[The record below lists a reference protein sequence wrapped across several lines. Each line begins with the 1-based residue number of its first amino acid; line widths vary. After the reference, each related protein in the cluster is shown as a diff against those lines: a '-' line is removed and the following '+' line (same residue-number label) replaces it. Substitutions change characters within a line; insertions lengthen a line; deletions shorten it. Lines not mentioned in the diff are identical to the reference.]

1 MPPIPSYLK
10 PSSSLVANTFRLS
23 FSVGLTLSLW
33 PTPAW
38 ANGGSALLWTGLIH
52 LLVGNL
58 VIAYLEAGLLSWW
71 FGTPRRRSLLALVAA
86 NYASAWAGA
95 LLLVN
100 RLSQYS
106 GLTIENIRTWL
117 AIATLL
123 AFLLTLIIE
132 YPFVW
137 LLLRQRKRSVQ
148 TALKATLLIHG
159 LSYLLLFGWYSF
171 NSQTSLISQM
181 QVMPAAQLQPRPAY
195 TLHYLSPDG
204 TQALQWISGEPE
216 PVALDRAAFDA
227 LISESPQ
234 SFGPVPKL
242 TTASDWDYYTSIFSG
257 GGIVGHNRVA
267 QARQH
272 FALETPFA
280 AWSISHATHLP
291 DDWLVFQLGRD
302 QICLMH
308 PASRRIALVARGKT
322 PVVTLS
328 ARSESAHLAARH
340 GVGPEP

>member
-1 MPPIPSYLK
+1 MRLILIYSKRYG
-10 PSSSLVANTFRLS
+10 SLIAARSKLALG
-23 FSVGLTLSLW
+23 VGLGIGLSLY
-33 PTPAW
+33 PSPAS

-52 LLVGNL
+52 LVVGNL

-71 FGTPRRRSLLALVAA
+71 FGTPRGRSLLVLVAA

-123 AFLLTLIIE
+123 AFLITLIVE

-137 LLLRQRKRSVQ
+137 LLLRQHKRPVQ

-204 TQALQWISGEPE
+204 AQALRLTSGETE
-216 PVALDRAAFDA
+216 PVAIDRAAFDA
-227 LISESPQ
+227 LSPEPQ
-234 SFGPVPKL
+234 SRFGPVPKL
-242 TTASDWDYYTSIFSG
+242 AAHTDWDYYTHVFSAG
-257 GGIVGHNRVA
+257 GLLGINRA
-267 QARQH
+267 TQARQH

-280 AWSISHATHLP
+280 VWAISHATHLP
-291 DDWLVFQLGRD
+291 DDWLVFQLDRD
-302 QICLMH
+302 QICLLH
-308 PASRRIALVARGKT
+308 PASQRIALIARGKD

-328 ARSESAHLAARH
+328 DPAESVKR
-340 GVGPEP
+340 P